1 MMHRIATWALALT
14 VWLALWLAAPAA
26 HAVEAAVNVT
36 VDFICGGQAV
46 GYEASSVTVTIAG
59 KPRSGS
65 LINVGSELAELRIDT
80 QRPDWQVK
88 EVRYL
93 DIAGGRGPEVFR
105 PFSTRF
111 TQQLIFSPRPSRSA
125 VSSLAI
131 VVDTCTVPMPGSGM
145 VRVKLVS
152 SQSCSG
158 AAGEALAIAPSV
170 AVGLGRRN
178 ITTTA
183 KGIVEFDIPAGS
195 YPVSARFKDYA
206 LGRVLV
212 NGLPVAVNERGE
224 LVVALSDPVV
234 NLEVRMF
241 TCDQSGQ
248 ATARAVISQ
257 IGGQIRI
264 QRGNAQS
271 GAIPG
276 MMLRDGDRVQISGT
290 AVLSWIGGGEI
301 RFDDPR
307 GATLIIGPDGQ
318 PSGSQA
324 PPSRGVQI
332 LDGLGSFFFPR
343 DRDEPTHKFGASRHS
358 VVIGIKGTRFV
369 FGAHP
374 NDARATLVGVSEGVV
389 SVSSLNAGFAPFDLH
404 AGQQVVITEQGP
416 GPVTTTGTDTN
427 RINPLFEI
435 DTNRGGSDYAS
446 FDLPRAEP
454 QQCLDRCK
462 GDNRCLA
469 WTYVKPG
476 VQGANARC
484 YLKSPAPPAT
494 ANNCCISGT
503 FTRILDG
510 GAQMEVDT
518 NRQGSDFANIEMQ
531 VAVPQ
536 LCYERCKGDSRC
548 AAWTFVKPGV
558 QGPKARCYLKN
569 PAPAPTPNTCCVSGV
584 MTGVAPPPTAPATLP
599 GGDVRYDNPALNGV
613 LVDHCASWGAN
624 CGQGGADQFCRRQ
637 GHGPARSFQVRNPGR
652 TVVLADNQI
661 CEGGNC
667 VGFTQVV
674 CVGSGQVSPPSPPV
688 PPPVQPPP
696 PPPPQP
702 PGASCWLTSPTFL
715 ETGEHQWEGVY
726 VRRGSSNV
734 FDVTYTKGSQV
745 DRGELTLDLVSPTEV
760 RIHRTR
766 SQNGYT
772 AVFGAR
778 IETEN
783 LARGMYPGG
792 TRFDLRCTS
801 TSLRSGVLPPPV
813 TPLSP
818 PRPPVIEALGDVWNE
833 FEGSERAI
841 WTRRS
846 GSNTFDASW
855 SNGRVRAVLEM
866 SLNGNQVTIRR
877 SQSTDGY
884 ECVYT
889 GTLQGREA
897 SGTFGCNRFSGQLP
911 WRATIDGGGTGTA
924 TAPTGAPRLLGCFRD
939 PNSPFDLDG
948 HLGRSAQN
956 TPQSCINTCANLGFK
971 FAGVQYSESCLCG
984 NSYGRFGPA
993 NNCNMPC
1000 TGDSNQI
1007 CGGGNANSVYST
1019 GVTTSPTTGPVAP
1032 EVRTPPQPP
1041 APPAPPPPPRPP
1053 AGAFVLKLQSTKQD
1067 PSGEQWGVS
1076 NGRITYSIHS
1086 GDYRA
1091 TGLYTWNP
1099 PPPLIGPEGFTL
1111 SLVAQCETGRLQGG
1125 GLRIGNSNTLF
1136 LRPGFPGKAPARH
1149 PTPTDAVLG
1158 VGCDPLSADG
1168 TSEVRHS

>member
-1 MMHRIATWALALT
+1 MVQGKACPDALASEYLRQLQAIA
-14 VWLALWLAAPAA
+14 VLKNQLLYPDINPLRLATQPVLRAGIGQLVSTANTAADKLGLLADGIAIGIDNELQDSIASKGVRNDYAGVAADTELASLLLRARERVQPMLQDWGQRWRAKAQSASAIGQNLPGNTPDMRRRLQHHLDKFEIRMLNSQNLAAEIKCQLPLAPAA
-26 HAVEAAVNVT
+26 GPVGRPESVLLGLYPPLDLNV
-36 VDFICGGQAV
+36 
-46 GYEASSVTVTIAG
+46 
-59 KPRSGS
+59 P
-65 LINVGSELAELRIDT
+65 
-80 QRPDWQVK
+80 
-88 EVRYL
+88 
-93 DIAGGRGPEVFR
+93 
-105 PFSTRF
+105 
-111 TQQLIFSPRPSRSA
+111 
-125 VSSLAI
+125 
-131 VVDTCTVPMPGSGM
+131 
-145 VRVKLVS
+145 
-152 SQSCSG
+152 
-158 AAGEALAIAPSV
+158 
-170 AVGLGRRN
+170 
-178 ITTTA
+178 
-183 KGIVEFDIPAGS
+183 
-195 YPVSARFKDYA
+195 
-206 LGRVLV
+206 
-212 NGLPVAVNERGE
+212 LPVASISKADMVAMSLLGFWLTQREFGDFDVLTPAAAGLAEEQGTTINATLKGGGPGGAIKTPEATIEPDGTSF
-224 LVVALSDPVV
+224 LVHRDA
-234 NLEVRMF
+234 
-241 TCDQSGQ
+241 QHQ
-248 ATARAVISQ
+248 ATFVYV
-257 IGGQIRI
+257 G
-264 QRGNAQS
+264 
-271 GAIPG
+271 
-276 MMLRDGDRVQISGT
+276 DGS
-290 AVLSWIGGGEI
+290 VLLT
-301 RFDDPR
+301 PQR
-307 GATLIIGPDGQ
+307 GATIRVRAGQ
-318 PSGSQA
+318 VA
-324 PPSRGVQI
+324 LVTFRGARLVV
-332 LDGLGSFFFPR
+332 PR
-343 DRDEPTHKFGASRHS
+343 D
-358 VVIGIKGTRFV
+358 
-369 FGAHP
+369 
-374 NDARATLVGVSEGVV
+374 
-389 SVSSLNAGFAPFDLH
+389 SSTG
-404 AGQQVVITEQGP
+404 G
-416 GPVTTTGTDTN
+416 GPVS
-427 RINPLFEI
+427 NPLFEI
-435 DTNRGGSDYAS
+435 DTNRSGSDYAS

-778 IETEN
+778 IETES

-801 TSLRSGVLPPPV
+801 TSLRSGVVPPPV

-841 WTRRS
+841 WTRRP

-1053 AGAFVLKLQSTKQD
+1053 AGAFVLKLQSTAQD
-1067 PSGEQWGVS
+1067 PSNAQWGVS
-1076 NGRITYSIHS
+1076 NGRITYTGYS

-1099 PPPLIGPEGFTL
+1099 PPSLIGPEGFTL

-1125 GLRIGNSNTLF
+1125 GFATGAAVSGNVDF
-1136 LRPGFPGKAPARH
+1136 LVSATDRRKAA
-1149 PTPTDAVLG
+1149 TDAPTHCVGAGQNVRKAITVHIVPKEGYREGEVVTLKVSIAFAGG
-1158 VGCDPLSADG
+1158 VTYSYVA
-1168 TSEVRHS
+1168 TRQR